1 MPTAMPGGV
10 FVPALPA
17 LKHIVIDP
25 DGRQHLLLRANGA
38 VLQLM
43 IEGADIA
50 TAPVTITFLV
60 RGLNSIARSAEQLNL
75 LRRILSPARSR
86 SLPAWTPRTQNLR
99 DALITLDGRRA
110 GASYREIATIIHG
123 AKRVAEN
130 WHKGLRERMRRHYT
144 RGFELSASS
153 YRDFLR

>member
-1 MPTAMPGGV
+1 MPGGV

-60 RGLNSIARSAEQLNL
+60 RGLNAIARSAEQLNL

-86 SLPAWTPRTQNLR
+86 ALPAWTPRTQNLR
-99 DALITLDGRRA
+99 DG
-110 GASYREIATIIHG
+110 S
-123 AKRVAEN
+123 
-130 WHKGLRERMRRHYT
+130 
-144 RGFELSASS
+144 
-153 YRDFLR
+153 

>member
-1 MPTAMPGGV
+1 MPGGV

-17 LKHIVIDP
+17 VKHILIDP

-60 RGLNSIARSAEQLNL
+60 RGLNAIARSAEQLNL

-123 AKRVAEN
+123 AKSVAEN

-144 RGFELSASS
+144 RGFELSVGG